1 MFETMLTK
9 SVFVISPD
17 GAWLAYDDYDY
28 NTQKHILKIIEPDS
42 ANPVELT
49 RFTGG
54 SLYPIIWSPDA
65 KRLAFVL
72 SSTDAAF
79 NPTAEVYVTGRD
91 GLGLKQVYQGVT
103 VGSLVFAPDGRSLL
117 VEETSTPTGGH
128 LFEVN
133 VNTMEQRILS
143 APGLILEANWY
154 APSWRK

>member
-28 NTQKHILKIIEPDS
+28 TSQKHILKILEPDS

-49 RFTGG
+49 NFVGG

-65 KRLAFVL
+65 RRLAFVH

-79 NPTAEVYVTGRD
+79 NPVADVC
-91 GLGLKQVYQGVT
+91 L
-103 VGSLVFAPDGRSLL
+103 
-117 VEETSTPTGGH
+117 TGGWIG
-128 LFEVN
+128 FD
-133 VNTMEQRILS
+133 
-143 APGLILEANWY
+143 AGL
-154 APSWRK
+154 